1 MNRYNISA
9 ALAPLEQET
18 DGNVLVLLTSEELER
33 GATIPGLERVLCHT
47 PSARDAR
54 VCKAEARRD
63 CLCGTIVTPRCTRD
77 GAPIAFGYL
86 LTPGWMVLCDDT
98 GTAHSAVQRLRKENA
113 HRENGIGGFF
123 YEFIELLIAKDLH
136 HLQGIG
142 DRLERLE
149 DQVLSGEMEGFNP
162 KMTALR
168 KEIAGWMRYYTQLDD
183 MVCEFHR
190 STKPMRWSWKN
201 FSGHRAK
208 RWCAAEKNTAGKPT
222 TA

>member
-33 GATIPGLERVLCHT
+33 GASIPGLERVLCHT

-136 HLQGIG
+136 HLQEIVWSGWRI
-142 DRLERLE
+142 RSCPERWRGSI
-149 DQVLSGEMEGFNP
+149 Q
-162 KMTALR
+162 R
-168 KEIAGWMRYYTQLDD
+168 
-183 MVCEFHR
+183 
-190 STKPMRWSWKN
+190 
-201 FSGHRAK
+201 
-208 RWCAAEKNTAGKPT
+208 
-222 TA
+222 